1 MRKMAH
7 DYFAILGLAPG
18 RYSEVEIAQRFD
30 SERTRLIAELDRP
43 RHHVESRRQLEAL
56 HLAYST
62 LRDPTSQAAYLEAGF
77 GNENDVTAMRRL
89 IAASLEG
96 GLLRYS
102 RRRQILEEGR
112 RRAFSDFQTQLLI
125 AQVQFGDDQFAP
137 VTPGTPRPAAD
148 KDSRA
153 WARFAAVGVLALALF
168 LALVRWLAT

>member
-1 MRKMAH
+1 MTQ

-18 RYSEVEIAQRFD
+18 RYSEAEIARRFD
-30 SERTRLIAELDRP
+30 SERTRLLEELDAP
-43 RHHVESRRQLEAL
+43 QRHAESRRQLEAL
-56 HLAYST
+56 HLAYSA
-62 LRDPTSQAAYLEAGF
+62 LRDPTSQAAYLEDDAG
-77 GNENDVTAMRRL
+77 NNDDVAAMRRL

-102 RRRQILEEGR
+102 RRRKILEEGR
-112 RRAFSDFQTQLLI
+112 RRAFTDFQTQLLV

-137 VTPGTPRPAAD
+137 VTPGTPRTVAD

-153 WARFAAVGVLALALF
+153 WARFAAVAVLALALF

>member
-1 MRKMAH
+1 MAQN
-7 DYFAILGLAPG
+7 YFAILGLAPG
-18 RYSEVEIAQRFD
+18 RYSEAEIAQRFD
-30 SERTRLIAELDRP
+30 SERERLIAELDKP
-43 RHHVESRRQLEAL
+43 QHHSESRRQLEAL
-56 HLAYST
+56 HLAYSA
-62 LRDPTSQAAYLEAGF
+62 LRDPASQAAYLEVGS
-77 GNENDVTAMRRL
+77 GDENDVTAMRRL

-102 RRRQILEEGR
+102 RRRQILDEGR

-137 VTPGTPRPAAD
+137 ATPGRLRAAAD
-148 KDSRA
+148 EDSRA